1 MTDSPDERGAELRE
15 LFFETSQE
23 LLQALNDEAL
33 KLEKKPGDEEIVRVI
48 RRTVHTLKGDSAA
61 CGLRELSELAH
72 QFEDA
77 LSLAGT
83 TTQAAVT
90 EIAFAAADVFAEMI
104 AAYRSNRKLP
114 STKSLSKR
122 IEDLTAPP
130 TSGKTRRSKKSTG
143 RTSTSTSK
151 KPAPQTSYKSA
162 VHFTEYEKLAMTQAQ
177 AAGQDVYQ
185 VVVKIDPHCAMPIAG
200 RQLVHNALGVMGPIL
215 AVRPDAKSPAASRQ
229 VEFVLASVQTAEQIA
244 AKCRIPTISAE
255 VTVDLL
261 LDAAAL
267 KEPQSES
274 NSASKSGSEIV
285 SKNEARIEGQNQGLP
300 QVSNPVAPAP
310 EVLPVEVSAAA
321 AAEVAAAPN
330 LQENI
335 LRVDAGRIDSVLNLV
350 GELIIGKSMLQQALS
365 EFSKRYPKEP
375 VRGKFADAMAFQARV
390 LNDLQRSVMKIRMV
404 PVDQLFRRFPRMVR
418 DVARQCGRE
427 VELDISGQD
436 TDLDKGI
443 LDAIA
448 EPLTHL
454 VRNAVGHGIEPADER
469 RKLGKSPQGVI
480 RLNAYHHGNQVIVE
494 VTDDGR
500 GMDAQKIRAKALEL
514 GMTTR
519 EEVVRLNDAEVFD
532 FIFRPGFSTAEEVT
546 EVSGRGVGMD
556 VVQSVLHRLKASISV
571 ETRPGKGTTFRM
583 KLPLTLAIIKALLFW
598 VEQRLYAIPLN
609 AVLEIARTFETEV
622 HQVDNYEV
630 LQLRN
635 QVLPLLR
642 LGRPAEEERKA
653 KLFVLVITAGERKYG
668 LIVDAL
674 EGEEELVIKALDD
687 QTFSTDLVSGASILG
702 DGRVVLILN
711 LPAIVEHVGR
721 WRQQETGEAHS
732 GLLLTATDRSRLAVA
747 PGLSTAAGGQ
757 A

>member
-1 MTDSPDERGAELRE
+1 MNHSHDERGAELRE

-23 LLQALNDEAL
+23 LLQALNEEAL
-33 KLEKKPGDEEIVRVI
+33 KLEKTPGDEEIVRGI

-77 LSLAGT
+77 LSLEGT
-83 TTQAAVT
+83 ASHAAVA

-104 AAYRSNRKLP
+104 AAYRTNGKMP
-114 STKSLSKR
+114 ATKSLSRK
-122 IEDLTAPP
+122 IQDLTAAPKAA
-130 TSGKTRRSKKSTG
+130 KTKKAKKATG
-143 RTSTSTSK
+143 
-151 KPAPQTSYKSA
+151 KSA
-162 VHFTEYEKLAMTQAQ
+162 TAKNASKAEIWTEYEKLSMSKAQ
-177 AAGQDVYQ
+177 AAGQSVYH

-200 RQLVHNALGVMGPIL
+200 RQLIYNALGSTGDVI
-215 AVRPDAKSPAASRQ
+215 AVRPDAKSPAASKI
-229 VEFVLASVQTAEQIA
+229 VEFVLASAQSVEQIS
-244 AKCRIPTISAE
+244 AKGRIPTIAEE
-255 VTVDLL
+255 VTVEQLL
-261 LDAAAL
+261 A
-267 KEPQSES
+267 P
-274 NSASKSGSEIV
+274 SASAQNTV
-285 SKNEARIEGQNQGLP
+285 SVPESSAELIEE
-300 QVSNPVAPAP
+300 AP
-310 EVLPVEVSAAA
+310 ESEAGPAEPSAPTAAA
-321 AAEVAAAPN
+321 ASVAAT
-330 LQENI
+330 QENL
-335 LRVDAGRIDSVLNLV
+335 LRVDAGRIDNVLNLV
-350 GELIIGKSMLQQALS
+350 GELIIGKSMLQQALN
-365 EFSKRYPKEP
+365 EFSKRYPKELL
-375 VRGKFADAMAFQARV
+375 RGKFADAMAFQARV

-404 PVDQLFRRFPRMVR
+404 PVEQLFRRFPRMVR
-418 DVARQCGRE
+418 DVSRQCGHE
-427 VELDISGQD
+427 VELALSGQD

-454 VRNAVGHGIEPADER
+454 VRNAISHGIESPEER
-469 RKLGKSPQGVI
+469 RKAGKPAQGTV

-494 VTDDGR
+494 VSDDGR
-500 GMDAQKIRAKALEL
+500 GIDVQKIRAKAIEL
-514 GMTTR
+514 GLTTP
-519 EEVVRLNDAEVFD
+519 EEASRLTEAETLD
-532 FIFRPGFSTAEEVT
+532 FIFRPGFSTAEQVT

-556 VVQSVLHRLKASISV
+556 VVQSVLHRLKAAISL
-571 ETRPGKGTTFRM
+571 ETRPGQGTTFRL

-609 AVLEIARTFETEV
+609 AVLEIARTFEAEV

-642 LGRPAEEERKA
+642 LGRPAAVEVDRKA
-653 KLFVLVITAGERKYG
+653 KLFVLVITVGERKYG

-711 LPAIVEHVGR
+711 LPAVVEHVARLRPVEMG
-721 WRQQETGEAHS
+721 QANS
-732 GLLLTATDRSRLAVA
+732 GLLLTHTDRMRLALTPAV
-747 PGLSTAAGGQ
+747 GGQ

>member
-1 MTDSPDERGAELRE
+1 MTNVPDERSVELRE

-33 KLEKKPGDEEIVRVI
+33 KLEKQPGDEEIVRSI
-48 RRTVHTLKGDSAA
+48 RRAVHTLKGDAAA

-77 LSLAGT
+77 LSLENAA
-83 TTQAAVT
+83 TQAAVA
-90 EIAFAAADVFAEMI
+90 EIAFAAADVFVEMI
-104 AAYRSNRKLP
+104 AAYRSGKKLP

-122 IEDLTAPP
+122 IQDLTAAPAARK
-130 TSGKTRRSKKSTG
+130 SRRTRKAG
-143 RTSTSTSK
+143 AA
-151 KPAPQTSYKSA
+151 PAAQSA
-162 VHFTEYEKLAMTQAQ
+162 AEWNEYEKLAMTRAQ
-177 AAGQDVYQ
+177 SGGLAVYH

-200 RQLVHNALGVMGPIL
+200 RQLIHNALGGVGEVL
-215 AVRPDAKSPAASRQ
+215 AVRPDAKSPAASKH
-229 VEFVLASVQTAEQIA
+229 VEFVLASAHSVEEIA
-244 AKCRIPTISAE
+244 AKGRIPTIAQE
-255 VTVDLL
+255 VTVEVML
-261 LDAAAL
+261 
-267 KEPQSES
+267 
-274 NSASKSGSEIV
+274 
-285 SKNEARIEGQNQGLP
+285 
-300 QVSNPVAPAP
+300 APAP
-310 EVLPVEVSAAA
+310 VPAQAEIKSDPAPDAAGEDSPETAASAAPGP
-321 AAEVAAAPN
+321 AAAPSPETAATHVT
-330 LQENI
+330 QENI
-335 LRVDAGRIDSVLNLV
+335 LRVEAGRIDSVLNLV

-365 EFSKRYPKEP
+365 EFSKRYPKELL
-375 VRGKFADAMAFQARV
+375 RGKFADAMAFQARV

-404 PVDQLFRRFPRMVR
+404 PVEQLFRRFPRMVR

-427 VELDISGQD
+427 VELALSGQE

-454 VRNAVGHGIEPADER
+454 VRNAISHGIESPEER
-469 RKLGKSPQGVI
+469 RQAGKSPQGVV
-480 RLNAYHHGNQVIVE
+480 RLNSFHQGNQVIVE
-494 VTDDGR
+494 VSDDGR
-500 GMDAQKIRAKALEL
+500 GIDARKIRAKAIEL
-514 GMTTR
+514 GLTTP
-519 EEVVRLNDAEVFD
+519 EEAALLNETETLD
-532 FIFRPGFSTAEEVT
+532 FIFRPGFSTAAQVT

-556 VVQSVLHRLKASISV
+556 VVQSVLHRLKASVSV
-571 ETRPGKGTTFRM
+571 ETRPGQGTTFRL

-609 AVLEIARTFETEV
+609 AVMEIARTSESEV

-642 LGRPAEEERKA
+642 LGRPAAAGDHKS
-653 KLFVLVITAGERKYG
+653 KLFVLVILVGERKYG

-687 QTFSTDLVSGASILG
+687 HTFSTDLVSGASILG

-711 LPAIVEHVGR
+711 LPAVVEHVARSRPEQLG
-721 WRQQETGEAHS
+721 QSNS
-732 GLLLTATDRSRLAVA
+732 GLLLTHTDRARLAMA
-747 PGLSTAAGGQ
+747 PIMTPAMGGQ

>member
-1 MTDSPDERGAELRE
+1 MTNSPDDRGAEMRE

-23 LLQALNDEAL
+23 LVQALNEEAL
-33 KLEKKPGDEEIVRVI
+33 KLEKKPGDEEIVRSI

-77 LSLAGT
+77 LSLEG
-83 TTQAAVT
+83 AVT
-90 EIAFAAADVFAEMI
+90 QTAVAEIAFAAADVFAEMI
-104 AAYRSNRKLP
+104 AAYHDGKKLP
-114 STKSLSKR
+114 STKNLSQR
-122 IEDLTAPP
+122 IEKLVSAPAA
-130 TSGKTRRSKKSTG
+130 KKSRRKKTKASA
-143 RTSTSTSK
+143 STAASWSEVE
-151 KPAPQTSYKSA
+151 KSA
-162 VHFTEYEKLAMTQAQ
+162 MTKAQ
-177 AAGQDVYQ
+177 AEGQDVYH

-200 RQLVHNALGVMGPIL
+200 RQLVHNAVGVMGPIL
-215 AVRPDAKSPAASRQ
+215 AVRPEANSPAASKQ

-244 AKCRIPTISAE
+244 AKCKIPTIAGE
-255 VTVDLL
+255 VTVELMF
-261 LDAAAL
+261 
-267 KEPQSES
+267 E
-274 NSASKSGSEIV
+274 
-285 SKNEARIEGQNQGLP
+285 
-300 QVSNPVAPAP
+300 
-310 EVLPVEVSAAA
+310 AAA
-321 AAEVAAAPN
+321 AGKQPQNQQPEVPLEALLAEASELNALPSDGATERPATDGAAAPS

-350 GELIIGKSMLQQALS
+350 GELIIGKSMLQQALND
-365 EFSKRYPKEP
+365 FTKRFPKEP
-375 VRGKFADAMAFQARV
+375 LRGKFADAMAFQARV

-404 PVDQLFRRFPRMVR
+404 PVEQLFRRFPRLVR
-418 DVARQCGRE
+418 DVSRQCGRE
-427 VELDISGQD
+427 VLLDISGQN

-454 VRNAVGHGIEPADER
+454 VRNAVSHGIEPPEER
-469 RKLGKSPQGVI
+469 RKVGKAPQGVI
-480 RLNAYHHGNQVIVE
+480 RLNAYHQGNQVIVE

-500 GMDAQKIRAKALEL
+500 GMEAEKIRAKALDL
-514 GMTTR
+514 GMTTAA
-519 EEVVRLNDAEVFD
+519 EAARLSDAEIFD
-532 FIFRPGFSTAEEVT
+532 FIFRPGFSTADEVT

-556 VVQSVLHRLKASISV
+556 VVQSVMYRLKASITV

-642 LGRPAEEERKA
+642 LGRPVAEGKRQS

-711 LPAIVEHVGR
+711 LPAVVEHVAR
-721 WRQQETGEAHS
+721 WRPQETGQSNS
-732 GLLLTATDRSRLAVA
+732 GLLLTHTDRMRLA
-747 PGLSTAAGGQ
+747 LSSAVGGQ

>member
-1 MTDSPDERGAELRE
+1 MTNPPDDRGVELRE

-23 LLQALNDEAL
+23 LLQALNEEAL
-33 KLEKKPGDEEIVRVI
+33 KLEKTPGDEEIVRAI

-77 LSLAGT
+77 LSIEGT
-83 TTQAAVT
+83 STQTAVA
-90 EIAFAAADVFAEMI
+90 EIAFAAADVFTEMI
-104 AAYRSNRKLP
+104 AAYRTGGKLP
-114 STKSLSKR
+114 STRVLSKK
-122 IEDLTAPP
+122 INDLTAAP
-130 TSGKTRRSKKSTG
+130 TAGKTRRTKTS
-143 RTSTSTSK
+143 RTAAK
-151 KPAPQTSYKSA
+151 APPSRASA
-162 VHFTEYEKLAMTQAQ
+162 KAAACWTEYEKLAMTKAQ
-177 AAGQDVYQ
+177 ASGLAVYH

-200 RQLVHNALGVMGPIL
+200 RQLIQNALGAASQVI
-215 AVRPDAKSPAASRQ
+215 AVHPDAKSPAASKH
-229 VEFVLASVQTAEQIA
+229 VEFVLASSQTVEQIA
-244 AKCRIPTISAE
+244 TKGRIPTISEE
-255 VTVDLL
+255 VTIELML
-261 LDAAAL
+261 
-267 KEPQSES
+267 EPS
-274 NSASKSGSEIV
+274 
-285 SKNEARIEGQNQGLP
+285 
-300 QVSNPVAPAP
+300 PAP
-310 EVLPVEVSAAA
+310 QAGADQPDSVPATAETNLPEAEPSEPEAAA
-321 AAEVAAAPN
+321 AGHSGPGTIVA
-330 LQENI
+330 QENL
-335 LRVDAGRIDSVLNLV
+335 LRVEASRIDNVLNLV
-350 GELIIGKSMLQQALS
+350 GELIIGKSMLQQALN
-365 EFSKRYPKEP
+365 EFSKRYPKELL
-375 VRGKFADAMAFQARV
+375 RGKFADAMAFQARV

-418 DVARQCGRE
+418 DVSRQCGRE

-454 VRNAVGHGIEPADER
+454 VRNAVSHGIEPAEER
-469 RKLGKSPQGVI
+469 RKLGKKPQGVI
-480 RLNAYHHGNQVIVE
+480 RLNAYHHGNQVVVE

-500 GMDAQKIRAKALEL
+500 GIDAQKIRAKAIEL
-514 GMTTR
+514 GLTTP
-519 EEVVRLNDAEVFD
+519 EEAGRLTEAESLD
-532 FIFRPGFSTAEEVT
+532 FIFRPGFSTAEQVT

-571 ETRPGKGTTFRM
+571 ETRPGQGTTFRL

-642 LGRPAEEERKA
+642 LGRPVADGDRKS
-653 KLFVLVITAGERKYG
+653 KLFVLVITVGERKYG

-687 QTFSTDLVSGASILG
+687 HTFQTDLVSGASILG

-711 LPAIVEHVGR
+711 LPAVVEHVAR
-721 WRQQETGEAHS
+721 WRPQETGQSNS
-732 GLLLTATDRSRLAVA
+732 GLLLTHTDRTRLALTPTV
-747 PGLSTAAGGQ
+747 GGQ